1 MDDTLLYL
9 AAFVTLIAIAVSASV
24 IAVRRD
30 GRDVGS
36 LVRQLIVWV
45 GIAALLPLTSYA
57 GATMLHPRT
66 QLKDLMAQRMRAQQE
81 VYDTQDREARSKSR
95 DEQQRLTKLIDE
107 EQRRFYRAMF
117 WVGFPIGLTALVAG
131 LLLRPVAVGTGLA
144 FGGLCTLTAGCYSY
158 WNDMGDALRFVS
170 LLVVLAI
177 LLAIGLLKF
186 GRPGRPVPR
195 DEAMPP
201 PSSAGGPAGD
211 AAR

>member
-66 QLKDLMAQRMRAQQE
+66 QLRDLMAQRMRAQQE
-81 VYDTQDREARSKSR
+81 VYDTQDRDARSRSR
-95 DEQQRLTKLIDE
+95 DEQQRLTKLIDD

-117 WVGFPIGLTALVAG
+117 WVGFPIGLTSLVAG

-170 LLVVLAI
+170 LLVVLAL

-186 GRPGRPVPR
+186 GRPGRDTVLE
-195 DEAMPP
+195 DTALP
-201 PSSAGGPAGD
+201 PSSAGGNIGH
-211 AAR
+211 AA